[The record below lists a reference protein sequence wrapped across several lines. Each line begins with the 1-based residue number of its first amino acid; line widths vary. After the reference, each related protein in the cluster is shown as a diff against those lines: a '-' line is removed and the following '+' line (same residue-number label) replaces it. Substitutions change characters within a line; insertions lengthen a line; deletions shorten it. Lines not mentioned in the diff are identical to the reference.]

1 MKNSLSTVLQ
11 RAGSFFMRQSPIH
24 SAARRIAR
32 TLAEMEI
39 PFAIAGALAANAH
52 GHVRTTEDVHILLQP
67 QGLHDFK
74 QAWLGRGWIEKF
86 AGSKGFR
93 DTTDN
98 VNIDVLLS
106 GDYPGDGRPKPVVF
120 PDPAEVAEADEEG
133 IPILSL
139 AVLIELKLASGMTA
153 PDRPRDLD
161 DVIQLIRVNQ
171 LARNYGDDLNPYVQP
186 KYDEL
191 WLAAQHKDEY

>member
-1 MKNSLSTVLQ
+1 
-11 RAGSFFMRQSPIH
+11 MRQSPIH

-86 AGSKGFR
+86 AGSIGFR

-98 VNIDVLLS
+98 VNIDVFLS

-120 PDPAEVAEADEEG
+120 PDPAEVAEPDDEG

-191 WLAAQHKDEY
+191 WVASQHQDEY